1 MLSIIIPV
9 YNAELYLC
17 ECIDSILSQ
26 DFSDFELL
34 LIDDGSKDNSGD
46 ICDRYAEKDSR
57 VSVFHQE
64 NQGVCAA
71 RNKGLEYAHG
81 EWIAFV
87 DADDLL
93 THGAL
98 RVLHEATVGND
109 ADIILAGAKVTDGIG
124 KNVRPL
130 YSYTPTTSSD
140 VLNMLGHSALWGY
153 LFKTSVIHKHDIKFI
168 PGLAYSEDRVFCLNI
183 ALYCNKIRV
192 IADSVYIYRRNETS
206 ACASTDGFKKAKHQ
220 FHAAAE
226 VQKLALQ
233 TANSSTKTFFKKKE
247 RQLLEL
253 GYMSYAKNFSF
264 RTYAEYESQ
273 YLKYFEGRF
282 HLLTKTLKAVAVYY
296 RRRLISFN
304 DNPLTG
310 EMGLKTRVKSLLK
323 MQNLR

>member
-71 RNKGLEYAHG
+71 RNIGLERAHG

-98 RVLHEATVGND
+98 RALHEATVGND
-109 ADIILAGAKVTDGIG
+109 ADIILAGAKVADGIG

-130 YSYTPTTSSD
+130 NSYTPTTSCD
-140 VLNMLGHSALWGY
+140 VLNMMEHGAVWGY
-153 LFKTSVIHKHDIKFI
+153 LFKTSVIHEHDIKFV
-168 PGLAYSEDRVFCLNI
+168 PGLAYSEDSVFCLNI

-192 IADSVYIYRRNETS
+192 IADSVYIYRRNDTS
-206 ACASTDGFKKAKHQ
+206 ACASTDGLKKAKHQ

-226 VQKLALQ
+226 VQKLALL
-233 TANSSTKTFFKKKE
+233 TTNSSTKTFLKKKE
-247 RQLLEL
+247 IQLQEM

-264 RTYAEYESQ
+264 RTYTEYESQ
-273 YLKYFEGRF
+273 YLKYFGGRF
-282 HLLTKTLKAVAVYY
+282 RLLMKTLKAVSVDY
-296 RRRLISFN
+296 RRRLIPFN
-304 DNPLTG
+304 DCPLTG
-310 EMGLKTRVKSLLK
+310 KIGLKTKVKSLLK
-323 MQNLR
+323 MQRLW